1 MAVAGLVSWEVNELV
16 PSSFATWVVLQSLG
30 TLLFFMKLLI
40 FIRLL
45 TFSLL
50 VTDVVAQD
58 RLGVVNAYAAQTKAW
73 ESGDVLIRIEDFED
87 STSDQG
93 VGSYSEGVGYH
104 RFRFDHVKDLFF
116 YYGYHEVRGGI
127 IESRSETPK
136 EFRNLQRKAFR
147 IAGGNGMV
155 RDFPNRSY
163 PVGSKRVDDLFR
175 DLRVEFLNF
184 RSIGFC
190 SFGSIAVGCAEKSA
204 ALMGSSLAKQK
215 AKTRTDGSQEIAFEL
230 PSVRSDIKGLT
241 ELTPTIIWEWDDALL
256 VPRGMSLYESG
267 ILNGKEFRNLRWS
280 EEYTWKELGQFVVPL
295 TVRHRMPGKVKRGT
309 DLVSY
314 ERVRYSKFH
323 WFSINEGVKQ
333 DTSRIDLDDMQTL
346 SALVDPKKSNASS
359 STEPD

>member
-116 YYGYHEVRGGI
+116 YYGYHEVRGG
-127 IESRSETPK
+127 S
-136 EFRNLQRKAFR
+136 
-147 IAGGNGMV
+147 
-155 RDFPNRSY
+155 
-163 PVGSKRVDDLFR
+163 
-175 DLRVEFLNF
+175 
-184 RSIGFC
+184 
-190 SFGSIAVGCAEKSA
+190 
-204 ALMGSSLAKQK
+204 
-215 AKTRTDGSQEIAFEL
+215 
-230 PSVRSDIKGLT
+230 
-241 ELTPTIIWEWDDALL
+241 
-256 VPRGMSLYESG
+256 
-267 ILNGKEFRNLRWS
+267 
-280 EEYTWKELGQFVVPL
+280 
-295 TVRHRMPGKVKRGT
+295 H
-309 DLVSY
+309 
-314 ERVRYSKFH
+314 
-323 WFSINEGVKQ
+323 
-333 DTSRIDLDDMQTL
+333 
-346 SALVDPKKSNASS
+346 
-359 STEPD
+359 